1 MPIFKKKIGK
11 IWSNA
16 KKMNL
21 NPSDWNKVSFEFLTE
36 ETLQNLN
43 FRAKNG
49 QKFHISLFL
58 QHLFNENLDFRREN
72 SNILYNLGPEI
83 ETMSTSFLYN
93 FRTKNG
99 VLTQCVLER
108 FPLLDFSWIGQC
120 ATFMVVELEE
130 KYDKNTRRFSEHLC
144 YGDFPKAPNR
154 TSP

>member
-58 QHLFNENLDFRREN
+58 HHLFNENLDFRREN

-83 ETMSTSFLYN
+83 ERMSIKIQLCFFTFFEPKTAFLHSVY
-93 FRTKNG
+93 
-99 VLTQCVLER
+99 
-108 FPLLDFSWIGQC
+108 
-120 ATFMVVELEE
+120 
-130 KYDKNTRRFSEHLC
+130 
-144 YGDFPKAPNR
+144 
-154 TSP
+154 